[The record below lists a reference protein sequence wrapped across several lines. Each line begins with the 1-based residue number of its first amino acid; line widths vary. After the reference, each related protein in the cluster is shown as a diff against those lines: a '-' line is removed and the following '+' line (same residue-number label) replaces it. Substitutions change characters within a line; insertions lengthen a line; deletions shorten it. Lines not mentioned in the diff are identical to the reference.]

1 MLFYYIFRLIK
12 IYDMA
17 ITVKNAFYPD
27 FMLCKVCS
35 KEKLEVVFLQ
45 CHHFV
50 SCIQCAVTQNFCII
64 CKLPISNILRVFLCM
79 ILSKTEMDID
89 QLKLESNKN
98 FSATL
103 CKVCYKNEISV
114 VLLPCKHVH
123 SCYKCATKR
132 NDCPECKIKYFA
144 LLEVHF

>member
-1 MLFYYIFRLIK
+1 
-12 IYDMA
+12 MA
-17 ITVKNAFYPD
+17 ITAKTAFYPYS
-27 FMLCKVCS
+27 MLCKVCS

-50 SCIQCAVTQNFCII
+50 SCIQCAMTQNFCII
-64 CKLPISNILRVFLCM
+64 CKLPINNILRVFLCT
-79 ILSKTEMDID
+79 ILSKTEMDIGE
-89 QLKLESNKN
+89 LKLESKEKIG
-98 FSATL
+98 ATL

-132 NDCPECKIKYFA
+132 NDCPECETKYFG
-144 LLEVHF
+144 LLEVYF